1 MACAPTAAP
10 TKRRKTKI
18 KKKKKGKE
26 ERVNDGNYMCTE
38 AKKIKGP
45 AGYTQRVYY
54 LRISESCWPL
64 LLSYP
69 F

>member
-1 MACAPTAAP
+1 V
-10 TKRRKTKI
+10 RRRRRQPNEEKQKL
-18 KKKKKGKE
+18 KKKGKE

-54 LRISESCWPL
+54 LRISESCWL
-64 LLSYP
+64 LLLCYP

>member
-1 MACAPTAAP
+1 M
-10 TKRRKTKI
+10 
-18 KKKKKGKE
+18 
-26 ERVNDGNYMCTE
+26 NDGNYMCTE

-45 AGYTQRVYY
+45 AGNKQRVYY
-54 LRISESCWPL
+54 LRISESCWLL